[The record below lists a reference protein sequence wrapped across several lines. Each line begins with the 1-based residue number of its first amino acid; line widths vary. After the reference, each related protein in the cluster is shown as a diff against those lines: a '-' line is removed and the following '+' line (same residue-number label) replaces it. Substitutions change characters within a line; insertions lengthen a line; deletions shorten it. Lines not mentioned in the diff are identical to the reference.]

1 MLQALDIQAMSMAS
15 SRTNSETTCLK
26 DTGPIKSRDPMRIM
40 EAINRGP
47 TKEEGDG
54 EGENQFIK

>member
-1 MLQALDIQAMSMAS
+1 MLQALDVQAMSMAS
-15 SRTNSETTCLK
+15 SRTNSETASLK
-26 DTGPIKSRDPMRIM
+26 DAGLLKGRNPMKIM

-54 EGENQFIK
+54 GENQLCK